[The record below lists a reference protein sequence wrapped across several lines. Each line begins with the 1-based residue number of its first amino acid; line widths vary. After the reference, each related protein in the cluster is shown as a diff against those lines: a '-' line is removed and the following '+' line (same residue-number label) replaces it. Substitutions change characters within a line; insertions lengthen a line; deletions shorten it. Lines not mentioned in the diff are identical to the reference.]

1 VLLEFPL
8 VLCSPCAACYSRTSG
23 HIKSPFDFAM
33 QIIQRNGFSTS
44 ALAYL
49 LTRKQTMDQLQTAEG
64 KTRKLVFIVGGMT
77 VLGMRALIAL
87 VLISSFPGPPQG
99 SPDKPTLRQ
108 RM

>member
-1 VLLEFPL
+1 
-8 VLCSPCAACYSRTSG
+8 
-23 HIKSPFDFAM
+23 
-33 QIIQRNGFSTS
+33 
-44 ALAYL
+44 
-49 LTRKQTMDQLQTAEG
+49 MDQLQTAEG

-77 VLGMRALIAL
+77 GMRALIAL

>member
-1 VLLEFPL
+1 
-8 VLCSPCAACYSRTSG
+8 
-23 HIKSPFDFAM
+23 M